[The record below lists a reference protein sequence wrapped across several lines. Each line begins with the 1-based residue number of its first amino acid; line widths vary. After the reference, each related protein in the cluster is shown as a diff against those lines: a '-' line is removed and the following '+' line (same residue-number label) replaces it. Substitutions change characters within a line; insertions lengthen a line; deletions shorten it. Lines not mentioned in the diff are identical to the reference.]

1 MLNQEVIVS
10 LLILIAVGLA
20 AWLSRREGQ
29 RNPVG
34 TANLQIDVSNLKL
47 SVTRIETKLDEVI
60 KDVDGGPTAAQIATL
75 VERIESVRTSVI
87 SADLGVVRI
96 EQMLMARGL

>member
-1 MLNQEVIVS
+1 MSNQEIMFS
-10 LLILIAVGLA
+10 LLIIIAVGLA

-34 TANLQIDVSNLKL
+34 TANLQIDVSNLKR

-60 KDVDGGPTAAQIATL
+60 KDVDAGPTAAQIATL
-75 VERIESVRTSVI
+75 VERIESVRTSVV
-87 SADLGVVRI
+87 STDQAVVRI
-96 EQMLMARGL
+96 EEFLMKRGS